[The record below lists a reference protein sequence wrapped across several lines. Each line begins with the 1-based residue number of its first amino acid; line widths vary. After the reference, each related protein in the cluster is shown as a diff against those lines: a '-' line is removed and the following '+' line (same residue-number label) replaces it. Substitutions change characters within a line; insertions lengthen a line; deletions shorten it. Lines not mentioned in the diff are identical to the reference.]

1 MNPYSSLCDDFGM
14 TVNLASKMEL
24 PTGRE
29 TVLGFFDAVKK
40 RFPRMTDFEKRGETE
55 FALEEERDGGNYRFV
70 TLDGRRLTMGAVN
83 PPTLEAADELANT
96 ILEMAPYHEGISPL
110 ETDYL
115 DVQYYFDLDYKGN
128 HDEITVEA
136 LAGDGPF
143 DGFGKVGTS
152 GILNYQP
159 SMMVALEDSGQLQAR
174 LSIETRTTPYHVRTH
189 NYPELPISTYLTIR
203 QFWHK
208 QPYANYME
216 SYKAQR
222 ERLDELVNDWLLP
235 QVVQPLQ
242 RAIAAKS

>member
-96 ILEMAPYHEGISPL
+96 ILEMAPYHEGISAL

-136 LAGDGPF
+136 LGGDGPF
-143 DGFGKVGTS
+143 DGFSKVGGT
-152 GILNYQP
+152 GVLNFQP
-159 SMMVALEDSGQLQAR
+159 SMMIALDSSGQLQAR
-174 LSIETRTTPYHVRTH
+174 LSVETRTTPYHVRTG
-189 NYPELPISTYLTIR
+189 NFPELPISTYLTIR

-208 QPYANYME
+208 QPFASYQE
-216 SYKAQR
+216 SYKEQR
-222 ERLDELVNDWLLP
+222 EKLDELVNDWLIP
-235 QVVQPLQ
+235 QVVLPM
-242 RAIAAKS
+242 RSVIAAKS